1 MNADTAQVDDLRLIA
16 LPTALNCTEIFVRF
30 TLSEWS
36 LRPLADGAA
45 QTTKRMVDAAVQAA
59 DPKNPGFLTIRLR
72 LRGDCLVIEV
82 EDETV
87 GISPA
92 PLRELEG
99 MRTGVERIGAR
110 GHRRWCELALPSGM
124 SASAVPLPRRE
135 KRRSPAAEAL
145 GDEPDELDP
154 QVMQRL
160 LSGLNNAGGGH
171 RKPE

>member
-16 LPTALNCTEIFVRF
+16 LPTAMNCTDIFVRF

-36 LRPLADGAA
+36 LRPLADEAA
-45 QTTKRMVDAAVQAA
+45 QTTLSMVDAAVQAS
-59 DPKNPGFLTIRLR
+59 DPKSPGFLTIRLR

-82 EDETV
+82 EDETR
-87 GISPA
+87 GHAPA
-92 PLRELEG
+92 TLQALEG
-99 MRTGVERIGAR
+99 KRTGVEPLR
-110 GHRRWCELALPSGM
+110 GVGNRRWCELGLPPGM

-145 GDEPDELDP
+145 GDEPEELDP

-171 RKPE
+171 RRPE

>member
-36 LRPLADGAA
+36 LRPLADEAA
-45 QTTKRMVDAAVQAA
+45 QTTGTMVEAAVAAA
-59 DPKNPGFLTIRLR
+59 DQSSPGFLTIRLR

-82 EDETV
+82 EDEIA
-87 GISPA
+87 GGPPA
-92 PLRELEG
+92 PLKELEG
-99 MRTGVERIGAR
+99 IRTGVEPLEGR

-160 LSGLNNAGGGH
+160 LTGLNRAGGGGH
-171 RKPE
+171 AAE

>member
-16 LPTALNCTEIFVRF
+16 LPTALNCTDIFVRF

-36 LRPLADGAA
+36 LRPLADEAA
-45 QTTKRMVDAAVQAA
+45 HTTGLMVDAAVQAS
-59 DPKNPGFLTIRLR
+59 DPNSPGFLTIRLR

-82 EDETV
+82 EDETK
-87 GISPA
+87 GGAPA
-92 PLRELEG
+92 QLKELQG
-99 MRTGVERIGAR
+99 MRTGVEPLGGR
-110 GHRRWCELALPSGM
+110 GNRRWCELALPPGM

-171 RKPE
+171 RKPD